1 MAISS
6 TKNGIFHMGNTE
18 FTKNS
23 MLLRDLD
30 NQIFSS
36 SKKVKELIRRVPHT
50 RIREAQKRRMGAQA
64 AHK

>member
-6 TKNGIFHMGNTE
+6 TKNGIIHMANKE
-18 FTKNS
+18 FIKNS

-36 SKKVKELIRRVPHT
+36 SKKVMKLIPRVPHT